1 MLSSAYITNKD
12 MFFYSKFVPN
22 TSSPMIFSKQNLTIF
37 MLVVST
43 AIVAV
48 SCNGVSNYR
57 TIDGFTQGTTFH
69 IVYSGK
75 GDSLNSAVD
84 SILLKIDNSL
94 SVYNDSSLIT
104 AVNQNLDVYVD
115 TLFENVFKR
124 SVDIWRESD
133 GAFDISAA
141 PYFEVWG
148 FGKGEKREVTPQMID
163 SIKAFVG
170 MDKVALS
177 EGKVVKSDNRLTLN
191 VNAIAQGY
199 TADVIAY
206 EFDRRGIDNY
216 LVEVGGEIFCKGVNP
231 SGKRWSVG
239 IDRPE
244 EGNMIQGGDIQTVIL
259 LSGRGLATSGNY
271 RKFIE
276 ENGVKYSH
284 TINPATGRPVK
295 HNLLS
300 ATVIASDAMTADA
313 YATWFMVVGLDRAV
327 EIIESRD
334 DIDALLIYDK
344 DGEFKL
350 YQSKGLEINK

>member
-1 MLSSAYITNKD
+1 MLFSAYITHKD
-12 MFFYSKFVPN
+12 NFFYSKFVPN
-22 TSSPMIFSKQNLTIF
+22 TLSPMIFSKHKLSIF
-37 MLVVST
+37 LLLVST
-43 AIVAV
+43 TIAAV
-48 SCNGVSNYR
+48 SCNNAGNYR
-57 TIDGFTQGTTFH
+57 TIDGFTQGTTYH
-69 IVYSGK
+69 IVYSSE
-75 GDSLNSAVD
+75 GDSLNSVVE
-84 SILLKIDNSL
+84 SILLMIDNSL

-104 AVNQNLDVYVD
+104 AVNSNKEVYVD
-115 TLFENVFKR
+115 TLFENVFKK
-124 SVDIWRESD
+124 SVEIWRESS

-141 PYFEVWG
+141 PLFEVWG
-148 FGKGEKREVTPQMID
+148 FGKGGKKEVTPQMID

-170 MDKVALS
+170 MDKVTLKD
-177 EGKVVKSDNRLTLN
+177 GKVVKTDNRLSLN

-206 EFDRRGIDNY
+206 EFDRRGVSNY

-231 SGKRWSVG
+231 AGKKWSVG

-244 EGNMIQGGDIQTVIL
+244 EGNMIQGAEIQTVIL

-295 HNLLS
+295 NNLLS
-300 ATVIASDAMTADA
+300 ATVIAADAMTADA
-313 YATWFMVVGLDRAV
+313 YATWFMVVGLERAK

-334 DIDALLIYDK
+334 DIDALLIYDE
-344 DGEFKL
+344 DGEYRL

>member
-1 MLSSAYITNKD
+1 MLSSAYITHKD

-69 IVYSGK
+69 IVYSGS

-104 AVNQNLDVYVD
+104 AVNKNLDVYVD

-141 PYFEVWG
+141 PYF
-148 FGKGEKREVTPQMID
+148 D

>member
-1 MLSSAYITNKD
+1 MLSSAYITHKD

-37 MLVVST
+37 LLVVST
-43 AIVAV
+43 TIAAV
-48 SCNGVSNYR
+48 SCNDVSNYR

-69 IVYSGK
+69 IVYSGS

-94 SVYNDSSLIT
+94 SVYDDSSLIT